1 MELEGDLKRLLN
13 ETDSIS
19 RRIVSNIDSWFKEE
33 LEIAIKDHEI

>member
-13 ETDSIS
+13 EPDSIS

-33 LEIAIKDHEI
+33 LEIAIKDLEI